1 MGSEVHVIVVGHDA
15 AALTH
20 RARLR
25 VADLEG
31 RWSRFRAD
39 SELSMLNT
47 GAGRPVPVSA
57 ETRTLVACAAA
68 GWRRSGGRFDPTVLP
83 ALLAAG
89 YDRDYPALT
98 DAAERSAPTGG
109 RTPGCGG
116 VVVDDRAGTVTLPA
130 GAAFDPGGIGKG
142 LAADLVT
149 AELLGAGAQGVCV
162 NLGGDL
168 VARGTS
174 PHRAGWGVA
183 VDDRLLPPAPT
194 LLLADGAVAT
204 SSVLHRTWVRGG
216 ERRHHLIDPRSGR
229 SAFTALVAV
238 TAIAATGWEAEVAAK
253 TALLA
258 GTPVAASGALLEF
271 GAAGLLFDRQG
282 RVHGAGGVEVFVAP
296 DGPEVMVS

>member
-1 MGSEVHVIVVGHDA
+1 MGSEVHVIVVGDDA
-15 AALTH
+15 AALAH

-57 ETRTLVACAAA
+57 ETRTLVACATA

-83 ALLAAG
+83 ALVAAG
-89 YDRDYPALT
+89 YDRDYPALA
-98 DAAERSAPTGG
+98 DAAKRSAPADGG
-109 RTPGCGG
+109 APGCGG

-216 ERRHHLIDPRSGR
+216 GAPSPPHRSPQRTVGLHRAGCGHGDRSHRLGGGGRREDRAARGDPGR
-229 SAFTALVAV
+229 RLGGTVGVRRRGPAV
-238 TAIAATGWEAEVAAK
+238 R
-253 TALLA
+253 
-258 GTPVAASGALLEF
+258 PPRPGARRRRRR
-271 GAAGLLFDRQG
+271 GLR
-282 RVHGAGGVEVFVAP
+282 RP
-296 DGPEVMVS
+296 